1 MKRIAT
7 PFVCAVVSLPL
18 LQAAAFAAPPTQNT
32 TAQPQI
38 RTYVSG
44 AGKDSNPCT
53 ASSPCQT
60 LQAALTLTLAGGE
73 IFVLDSANYGA
84 VTINKAVSI
93 TSEGASAGVLA
104 STGTAITISAGPSD
118 VVNLR
123 GLDLDGGNAA
133 SVGIQFSSGASLN
146 IQKSSLRGF
155 TNMGIN
161 FAPNAPSTLVV
172 SDTIVNANG
181 KNGILVSGT
190 GTNALSAMLSRVTA
204 SRNGVGIYANGASV
218 SVTMTDTV
226 SSNNSYG
233 VGASGSA
240 VMVRNSTFSSNSVGI
255 AADQSAVVQVG
266 QSTVTANSTGWV
278 ATNGGK
284 VVSYGTNNVSGNA
297 TDGVAT
303 TTLALQ

>member
-1 MKRIAT
+1 MKRIAA
-7 PFVCAVVSLPL
+7 PLLCAVASLPL
-18 LQAAAFAAPPTQNT
+18 LQAAAFANPPTVN
-32 TAQPQI
+32 QPLPQP

-44 AGKDSNPCT
+44 GGKDSNPCT

-60 LQAALTLTLAGGE
+60 LQAALTLTAAGGE

-104 STGTAITISAGPSD
+104 ATGTAITISAGPND

-155 TNMGIN
+155 TGMGIN
-161 FAPNAPSTLVV
+161 FAPNAPGTLVV
-172 SDTIVNANG
+172 SETIVNANG
-181 KNGILVSGT
+181 KNGILISGS
-190 GTNALSAMLSRVTA
+190 GSNALSAMLSRVIA

-218 SVTMTDTV
+218 SVTVSDTV
-226 SSNNSYG
+226 ASNNSYG
-233 VGASGSA
+233 VGASGAA

-266 QSTVTANSTGWV
+266 QSTVTANSTGWT
-278 ATNGGK
+278 ATNGAK

-297 TDGVAT
+297 TDGTPT
-303 TTLALQ
+303 TTVALQ